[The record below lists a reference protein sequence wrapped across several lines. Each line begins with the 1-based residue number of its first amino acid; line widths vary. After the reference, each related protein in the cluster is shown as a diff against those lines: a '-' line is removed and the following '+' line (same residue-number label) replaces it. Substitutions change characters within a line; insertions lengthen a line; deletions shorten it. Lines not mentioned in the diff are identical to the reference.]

1 MQPSME
7 KMSSDLNVKKI
18 EDVSKLYKLYFKN
31 RELQKLFVIVWLFC
45 STWIHLDHSVENIGN
60 FGRVV
65 ILFQPQRSFAFLC
78 FLGAFLGGEISSDFS
93 LPSSG
98 SAASFLSCQKIRSEW
113 ASTMR
118 RTLSLSFKSWEES
131 WLALNLCYTIPGQT
145 LNYFSIQSN
154 LDKMTAMSLMM
165 MTSKI
170 TLPTTAIATR
180 YSTRYSNF
188 LLLLDSNSTRSQKPL
203 LAGAWSRDRVENL
216 FHQISDFETGR
227 DFEHYIL

>member
-1 MQPSME
+1 MLKRWRMFPSCT
-7 KMSSDLNVKKI
+7 SCILKI
-18 EDVSKLYKLYFKN
+18 TWHTSLSPHAHA
-31 RELQKLFVIVWLFC
+31 LQ
-45 STWIHLDHSVENIGN
+45 
-60 FGRVV
+60 
-65 ILFQPQRSFAFLC
+65 QPQVCLDDDQILHLC
-78 FLGAFLGGEISSDFS
+78 RFS
-93 LPSSG
+93 IVKD
-98 SAASFLSCQKIRSEW
+98 CQKIRSEW
-113 ASTMR
+113 AS
-118 RTLSLSFKSWEES
+118 TLSLSFKSWEES

-203 LAGAWSRDRVENL
+203 LAGACLGVVVVIKVLPCVVYNGLCLAARQRGV
-216 FHQISDFETGR
+216 
-227 DFEHYIL
+227 

>member
-1 MQPSME
+1 MYLKKKNYTSLL
-7 KMSSDLNVKKI
+7 SSHPHA
-18 EDVSKLYKLYFKN
+18 
-31 RELQKLFVIVWLFC
+31 LQQRQVG
-45 STWIHLDHSVENIGN
+45 LDDDHDQ
-60 FGRVV
+60 F
-65 ILFQPQRSFAFLC
+65 FA
-78 FLGAFLGGEISSDFS
+78 
-93 LPSSG
+93 
-98 SAASFLSCQKIRSEW
+98 CQKIRSEW

-180 YSTRYSNF
+180 YSNF

-203 LAGAWSRDRVENL
+203 LAGAWSQCTPVVNL
-216 FHQISDFETGR
+216 ETN
-227 DFEHYIL
+227 